1 MFITIR
7 MSLQPHTT
15 EERAKE
21 VGNYIASTMKDV
33 IGPRPSQY
41 IDKVYLSVDEGDD
54 SKFYLAE

>member
-21 VGNYIASTMKDV
+21 VGLYIASTMKDTV
-33 IGPRPSQY
+33 GPRPAQY
-41 IDKVYLSVDEGDD
+41 IDKVYLAVEEGDGN
-54 SKFYLAE
+54 YLEP